1 MLLEFAPRNAPM
13 KLHCVEMVGFHETQ
27 AVLHARADVLCRM
40 NVPRGRAR
48 PGHASALR
56 GQEVFRSAMCD
67 IAADQLL
74 ATPIVDGCV
83 DKVDALVEDGVENL
97 SRIVAFNLGTSR
109 GPTQFHA
116 P

>member
-1 MLLEFAPRNAPM
+1 
-13 KLHCVEMVGFHETQ
+13 
-27 AVLHARADVLCRM
+27 
-40 NVPRGRAR
+40 
-48 PGHASALR
+48 
-56 GQEVFRSAMCD
+56 MCD